1 MQEFVKIF
9 GGGAIFTIRYCISS
23 TKEGVPNLI
32 SRTRCFGG
40 GCMYFLKLKNSF
52 RENIYQKKDVYFKY
66 SANDNGLA
74 NTGLTVRK
82 SILKLYIKK

>member
-9 GGGAIFTIRYCISS
+9 GGGGGAIFTIRYCISS

-40 GCMYFLKLKNSF
+40 G
-52 RENIYQKKDVYFKY
+52 
-66 SANDNGLA
+66 
-74 NTGLTVRK
+74 
-82 SILKLYIKK
+82 

>member
-40 GCMYFLKLKNSF
+40 GWYVFSK
-52 RENIYQKKDVYFKY
+52 
-66 SANDNGLA
+66 
-74 NTGLTVRK
+74 
-82 SILKLYIKK
+82 IKK